1 MVEGG
6 IMGGCY
12 VHGIEGSRQRVATNE
27 AKTNYVQAVNYQTL
41 EQRVG
46 TGRGKEEQQRVNN
59 WNPVMR
65 ESKDPPST
73 LLPALTHI
81 PLWLLLAPRYYK
93 LGI

>member
-59 WNPVMR
+59 
-65 ESKDPPST
+65 
-73 LLPALTHI
+73 
-81 PLWLLLAPRYYK
+81 
-93 LGI
+93 